1 MGSIYFSRKA
11 FKALNRMERAESKQ
25 IVGSLERIRIRPEKY
40 VRRVISDPCYRLRI
54 SSVYL
59 YIDLIGDDIVVLFLN
74 QRSMGTEGS
83 K

>member
-1 MGSIYFSRKA
+1 
-11 FKALNRMERAESKQ
+11 MERAESKQ